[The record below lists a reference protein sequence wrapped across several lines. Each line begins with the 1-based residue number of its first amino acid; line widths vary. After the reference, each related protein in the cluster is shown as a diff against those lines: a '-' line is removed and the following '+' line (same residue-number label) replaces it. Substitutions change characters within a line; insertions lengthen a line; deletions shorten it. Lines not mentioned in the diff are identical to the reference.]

1 MNDFLSPRRL
11 TIPSLRPLRSG
22 SRPGGP
28 RAAMA
33 LLAATL
39 WAVAFPA
46 LAQFPGGGFPG
57 GGDELG
63 GIAIGRVSATAEA
76 PEPVGP
82 GGTTAVTVRISVQDT
97 WHVQAG
103 AESGQA
109 TPGYIPTTVTLD
121 LPEGW
126 SAGTP
131 VWPRARE
138 YTLGSGAAAVRF
150 NGYEGTFAVTIPVTA
165 TADAADGEVPFT
177 ATVRSQACDDAF
189 CEPPDRITTRGR
201 IRVSRAEAAAA
212 VKALADAASDR
223 FAGDVR
229 LATELRWYEGDVLL
243 PGREASL
250 GVVLRVAPGWHI
262 QAGEGSGDAGAEF
275 IASTIELDLPAGW
288 TAGEIAWPQAT
299 EQGWYAGTSTAIIPV
314 RVPEDAT
321 PGAFPISV
329 RVGYQA
335 CDEAGL
341 CEFPAEASAT
351 ASVRVAAAGEQPPAT
366 EPLPAE
372 LAEAFAATFKAM
384 SGRTKSGP
392 ETGDDPAAGAEG
404 GTGSG
409 IDIKKDKWWVSL
421 VLVFA
426 ALGWA
431 VAGTFRTSRRTGL
444 RIGVLVSSVL
454 AAWGSLA
461 FVRGITAESQV
472 QWVQYTHAAFEEAV
486 DRGDTVFIKFTA
498 DWCANCQVNERIILG
513 NETAVAELT
522 RPGVTAMKVD
532 FTGPDA
538 EGDEKKAELGG
549 GGIPLI
555 AVYPVGGGEPVALR
569 GQLVDAGPV
578 IAALRG
584 ETVAEGDASRQVF
597 DVFGRTFTVARTAT
611 ALIMFLAFVA
621 GFLMNFTPCV
631 LPVIPIKILSLQAHA
646 KDPARCLVL
655 GLVFSAGI
663 VALYAGLGVLMAG
676 LVGGI
681 ERMDWGKH
689 FENWW
694 LNAIIALI
702 ILAMGVGMMGVF
714 EIRLPAFLSSFSPQS
729 DSAKGS
735 FFMGVF
741 TAILSTPCT
750 GPLLG
755 ATVAWTAT
763 QPPAIAFTTL
773 VVMGAGMAFPYI
785 VLTAFPKLLQRM
797 PKAGPGSEV
806 LKQVMGLLMLAVAVW
821 FGGTALASLGG

>member
-1 MNDFLSPRRL
+1 MNDSRPPRRVAVRRL
-11 TIPSLRPLRSG
+11 LRHLRE
-22 SRPGGP
+22 GGP
-28 RAAMA
+28 GRTPAAAA
-33 LLAATL
+33 LLLTTL
-39 WAVAFPA
+39 WSLVLPA
-46 LAQFPGGGFPG
+46 AAQFPGGGFPG
-57 GGDELG
+57 GGDDLP
-63 GIAIGRVSATAEA
+63 GIPIGRVSAAVEA
-76 PEPVGP
+76 PEAVGP
-82 GGTTAVTVRISVQDT
+82 GGTTAITVRIAIEDT

-109 TPGYIPTTVTLD
+109 TPGYIPTTVALD

-138 YTLGSGAAAVRF
+138 YTLGSGSAAVRF
-150 NGYEGTFAVTIPVTA
+150 NGYEGTIAVTVPVTA
-165 TADAADGEVPFT
+165 PADAADGEIALT
-177 ATVRSQACDDAF
+177 ATVGYQACDDVF
-189 CEPPDRITTRGR
+189 CEPPDRVTARGTL
-201 IRVSRAEAAAA
+201 RVSRDEAAAA
-212 VKALADAASDR
+212 VKAMAEAASDR

-262 QAGEGSGDAGAEF
+262 QAGEGSGDVGEEF
-275 IASTIELDLPAGW
+275 IATTIELDLPEGW
-288 TAGEIAWPQAT
+288 TAGAVIWPEAT
-299 EQGWYAGTSTAIIPV
+299 PEGWYAGTTTAIVPV
-314 RVPEDAT
+314 RVPEDAAA
-321 PGAFPISV
+321 GERSISA

-351 ASVRVAAAGEQPPAT
+351 GSVRVAAAGEQPPAA

-384 SGRTKSGP
+384 SDRTKAAG
-392 ETGDDPAAGAEG
+392 GDDEASEAGTAESDG
-404 GTGSG
+404 GF
-409 IDIKKDKWWVSL
+409 DVKKDKWWVSL

-444 RIGVLVSSVL
+444 RIGVLASSVL
-454 AAWGSLA
+454 VAWGSLA
-461 FVRGITAESQV
+461 FVRGITADSDV
-472 QWVQYTHAAFEEAV
+472 QWVHYTHAAFEEAA

-513 NETAVAELT
+513 NETAVAELI

-532 FTGPDA
+532 FTQPDA
-538 EGDEKKAELGG
+538 EGDERKAELGG

-555 AVYPVGGGEPVALR
+555 AVYPADGGEPVALR

-584 ETVAEGDASRQVF
+584 ETIAEGDASRQVF

-611 ALIMFLAFVA
+611 LLIMFLAFVA

-646 KDPARCLVL
+646 KDPARCLLL

-694 LNAIIALI
+694 LNAIIAVI

-714 EIRLPAFLSSFSPQS
+714 EIRLPSFLSSFSPQS

-785 VLTAFPKLLQRM
+785 VLTAFPKLLQKM

-806 LKQVMGLLMLAVAVW
+806 LKQVMGLFMLAVAVW
-821 FGGTALASLGG
+821 FGGTALAAFGG

>member
-1 MNDFLSPRRL
+1 MND
-11 TIPSLRPLRSG
+11 
-22 SRPGGP
+22 SRPTRRPTSQSTAHRPSASRPAGP
-28 RAAMA
+28 LATLAM
-33 LLAATL
+33 LLATL
-39 WAVAFPA
+39 WTLTAPAV
-46 LAQFPGGGFPG
+46 AQFPGGGFPG
-57 GGDELG
+57 GGNELP
-63 GIAIGRVSATAEA
+63 GIAIGRVTATVEA

-82 GGTTAVTVRISVQDT
+82 GATTAITVRISIENS

-109 TPGYIPTTVTLD
+109 TAGYIPTTVALS

-138 YTLGSGAAAVRF
+138 YTLGSGSAAVRF
-150 NGYEGTFAVTIPVTA
+150 NGYEGTIAVTIPVTA
-165 TADAADGEVPFT
+165 PADAVDGEVPFT
-177 ATVRSQACDDAF
+177 ATVGYQACDDVF
-189 CEPPDRITTRGR
+189 CEPPDRVTARGSL
-201 IRVSRAEAAAA
+201 RVSRDEAAAA

-223 FAGDVR
+223 FADDVR

-262 QAGEGSGDAGAEF
+262 QAGEGSGDAGPEF
-275 IASTIELDLPAGW
+275 IATTIELDLPEGW
-288 TAGEIAWPQAT
+288 TAGAVIWPEAT
-299 EQGWYAGTSTAIIPV
+299 PEGWYAGTTTAIVPV
-314 RVPEDAT
+314 RVPEDAAAGER
-321 PGAFPISV
+321 PVSA

-351 ASVRVAAAGEQPPAT
+351 GTVRVAAAGEQPPAA

-384 SGRTKSGP
+384 SDRTKAAG
-392 ETGDDPAAGAEG
+392 GDDEASEAGTAESDG
-404 GTGSG
+404 GF
-409 IDIKKDKWWVSL
+409 DVKKDKWWVSL

-444 RIGVLVSSVL
+444 RLGVLASCVL
-454 AAWGSLA
+454 VAWGSLA
-461 FVRGITAESQV
+461 FVRGITADSDV
-472 QWVQYTHAAFEEAV
+472 QWVHYTHAAFEEAA

-532 FTGPDA
+532 FTQPDA

-555 AVYPVGGGEPVALR
+555 AVYPADGGEPVALR

-584 ETVAEGDASRQVF
+584 ETIAEGDATRQVF

-611 ALIMFLAFVA
+611 LLIMFLAFVA

-646 KDPARCLVL
+646 KDPARCLLL

-694 LNAIIALI
+694 LNAIIAVI

-714 EIRLPAFLSSFSPQS
+714 EIRLPSFLSSFSPQS

-785 VLTAFPKLLQRM
+785 VLTAFPKLLQKM

-806 LKQVMGLLMLAVAVW
+806 LKQVMGLFMLAVAVW
-821 FGGTALASLGG
+821 FGGTALAALGG